1 MTQATA
7 HTNNTHICCDGA
19 DGDMKVL
26 HKCSEMDNRVSET
39 YKAPE
44 EMQQSIFIGPAAG
57 GGLLG

>member
-1 MTQATA
+1 MAQATA
-7 HTNNTHICCDGA
+7 HTKNTNICCGGA

-26 HKCSEMDNRVSET
+26 HKCSKTDNQVSET
-39 YKAPE
+39 YKASE

>member
-1 MTQATA
+1 
-7 HTNNTHICCDGA
+7 
-19 DGDMKVL
+19 MKVL
-26 HKCSEMDNRVSET
+26 HKRSKMDNQVSET